1 MRVTHTLSFA
11 GRCPVDDRQDVY
23 EVIRRHSV
31 AAAKALSEGAD
42 RNDLFDRLARDPAL
56 DVPLDEIRAA
66 AAPERFIGRSAQQ
79 VDEFLSEVV
88 EPLLAA
94 AGATADAPGEI
105 RV

>member
-1 MRVTHTLSFA
+1 MATEELILAAVRA
-11 GRCPVDDRQDVY
+11 GGDRQDVH

-42 RNDLFDRLARDPAL
+42 RNDLFDRLARDPEFRI
-56 DVPLDEIRAA
+56 PLDEIRTA

-88 EPLLAA
+88 EPLLAS
-94 AGATADAPGEI
+94 AGAAADAPGDL